1 MSNFLLNQFLSQVN
15 FAEEAALSKQSIGK
29 FTFSV
34 RQ

>member
-15 FAEEAALSKQSIGK
+15 SIEEAALSKQSIGK
-29 FTFSV
+29 FTFSF